1 LNDPDAVDPAPASS
15 GWRVLA
21 MVRPLVL
28 FVVFLVLP
36 MLLLAAMTHPQGCG
50 GG

>member
-1 LNDPDAVDPAPASS
+1 LNDLDAFDPASASS
-15 GWRVLA
+15 GRNLLAVMRLFALVVL
-21 MVRPLVL
+21 
-28 FVVFLVLP
+28 FLVLP